1 MIPARSEK
9 TRLFVKSR
17 SSMILSFLLSAPLTL
32 ATGLLSAQALA
43 AGGPSPAE
51 FLAPEVTRE
60 ILRAQGFDASG
71 VQLVRT
77 STGTG
82 ALPTVS
88 PTPKPEDQDEEV
100 VEYDEDN
107 CPMLTP
113 PRQLRLIKSLPAQD
127 PCQNR
132 GTSLV
137 ALTDIQVLFLC
148 ENGRSVANYD
158 LSLGSKGLDK
168 RVQGDRK
175 TPLGSYPLTPARRS
189 AQYGLFMHVGY
200 PTAQQRSQGYT
211 GSDIG
216 IHGPDRWFRCA
227 GFLNVAFN
235 WTAGCLAVSSDLY
248 MQEVAEFVRTRHQA
262 RRPLMLHIL
271 PPASTPPPPLSRQPD
286 PTSTPRPR
294 ATTL

>member
-1 MIPARSEK
+1 MNS
-9 TRLFVKSR
+9 RLSI
-17 SSMILSFLLSAPLTL
+17 ILSFLLSAPLTL
-32 ATGLLSAQALA
+32 AIGLLSSQAQA

-60 ILRAQGFDASG
+60 ILRAQGFDVSG
-71 VQLVRT
+71 ATPSGARVVRI
-77 STGTG
+77 STG
-82 ALPTVS
+82 AQPAVS

-107 CPMLTP
+107 CPMITP
-113 PRQLRLIKSLPAQD
+113 PRQLRLIKSLPSQD
-127 PCQNR
+127 PCENR

-168 RVQGDRK
+168 RIQGDRK

-200 PTAQQRSQGYT
+200 PTPQQRTQGYT

-248 MQEVAEFVRTRHQA
+248 MQEIAEFVRTRHQA

-271 PPASTPPPPLSRQPD
+271 PPSSTPPPPISRQPD

-294 ATTL
+294 TTRL